1 VPRRIRS
8 LLPVLAIAVAAT
20 AATANGAKPR
30 TLAPGLVHQGTKA
43 VFHLPAGGAHAC
55 SLAVRYADGTM
66 KNAGPRVA
74 VNRFAT
80 WSVPVPANAAL
91 GIAQWLAACGPARH
105 LQGTFVVVR
114 ARSKAPT
121 GPSAP
126 PRVVVDKQG
135 FSQRPDAYGTGSLLS
150 FGLMLHNTSATE
162 DATSVFVLVDMV
174 DPAGALVGSISR
186 SLSLIGAS
194 GVFAYGDSLEL
205 RTQAPVSSLEI
216 TIRVG
221 AHAPKKAHPAP
232 DFANVRV
239 LPDDTNAGWVGE
251 VDGEIV
257 NATPT
262 LTLSSA
268 RLSIVVLDAS
278 GNVAGGGTGFSF
290 GSVPSG
296 ARVVFTAT
304 SGLTALPT
312 DRAVTAV
319 ISSEPTY
326 IDGI

>member
-8 LLPVLAIAVAAT
+8 LLLVLTIVVAAT

-30 TLAPGLVHQGTKA
+30 TLAPGLVHQGSKA

-80 WSVPVPANAAL
+80 WTVAVPANAAL
-91 GIAQWLAACGPARH
+91 GIAQWLAACGPTRH

-114 ARSKAPT
+114 ARSKTPT
-121 GPSAP
+121 GVTAP
-126 PRVVVDKQG
+126 PRVVADKQG
-135 FSQRPDAYGTGSLLS
+135 YSQRADSYGTGSLLS
-150 FGLMLHNTSATE
+150 YGLMLRNTSATE
-162 DATSVFVLVDMV
+162 DATSVFVLVNMV
-174 DPAGALVGSISR
+174 DQAGALVGSVSR
-186 SLSLIGAS
+186 SISLIGAA
-194 GVFAYGDSLEL
+194 GVFAYGDSLHL
-205 RTQAPVSSLEI
+205 RTQEPVSSLEI

-221 AHAPKKAHPAP
+221 SHAPKKAHPAP
-232 DFANVRV
+232 DFANVRI
-239 LPDDTNAGWVGE
+239 LPDDNDAGWVAE
-251 VDGEIV
+251 VDGEVV

-278 GNVAGGGTGFSF
+278 GNVVGGGTGFTF

-312 DRAVTAV
+312 DRAITAV
-319 ISSEPTY
+319 VSSEPTY
-326 IDGI
+326 TNGI

>member
-1 VPRRIRS
+1 VLRRIRS
-8 LLPVLAIAVAAT
+8 LLPVLAIALAAT
-20 AATANGAKPR
+20 AATAHGAKPR

-55 SLAVRYADGTM
+55 SLAVRYADGTT
-66 KNAGPRVA
+66 KNAGARVA

-80 WSVPVPANAAL
+80 WTMAVPENAAL
-91 GIAQWLAACGPARH
+91 GIAKWLAACGTAH
-105 LQGTFVVVR
+105 LQGAFVVVR
-114 ARSKAPT
+114 AHSKGPT
-121 GPSAP
+121 GASAP

-135 FSQRPDAYGTGSLLS
+135 FSQRPDAFGNGSLLS

-162 DATSVFVLVDMV
+162 DATSVFVLVNMV

-186 SLSLIGAS
+186 SLTLIGAS
-194 GVFAYGDSLEL
+194 GVFAYGDSLHL

-221 AHAPKKAHPAP
+221 AHAPKTSHPAP
-232 DFANVRV
+232 DFANVRI
-239 LPDDTNAGWVGE
+239 LPDDHNASWVGE
-251 VDGEIV
+251 VDGEVV

-278 GNVAGGGTGFSF
+278 GNVTGGGSGFSF
-290 GSVPSG
+290 GAVPSG

-312 DRAVTAV
+312 DKAATAV
-319 ISSEPTY
+319 VSSEPTY
-326 IDGI
+326 TNGI

>member
-1 VPRRIRS
+1 MPRRIRS
-8 LLPVLAIAVAAT
+8 ILLVLTIAVAAT

-30 TLAPGLVHQGTKA
+30 TLAPGLVHQGAKT
-43 VFHLPAGGAHAC
+43 VFHLPAGSAHAC
-55 SLAVRYADGTM
+55 TLAIRYADGTM

-74 VNRFAT
+74 VNRWAT
-80 WSVPVPANAAL
+80 WTVAVPAKAAL
-91 GIAQWLAACGPARH
+91 GIATWLAACGPTRN

-114 ARSKAPT
+114 ARSTTPGGT
-121 GPSAP
+121 TAP
-126 PRVVVDKQG
+126 PRVVVAKQG
-135 FSQRPDAYGTGSLLS
+135 YSQRPDSYGTGSLLS
-150 FGLMLHNTSATE
+150 YGLMLRNTSTTE
-162 DATSVFVLVDMV
+162 DATSVYVLVNMV
-174 DPAGALVGSISR
+174 NQAGVLVGTVSR
-186 SLSLIGAS
+186 TVSLVGAAS
-194 GVFAYGDSLEL
+194 VFAYGDSLHL
-205 RTQAPVSSLEI
+205 RTQVPVSSLEI

-221 AHAPKKAHPAP
+221 SHAPKKAHPAP

-239 LPDDTNAGWVGE
+239 LPDDNDPGWVSE
-251 VDGEIV
+251 VDGEVV

-278 GNVAGGGTGFSF
+278 GNVVGGGTGFTF
-290 GSVPSG
+290 ESVPSG

-319 ISSEPTY
+319 VSSEPTY
-326 IDGI
+326 ANGP